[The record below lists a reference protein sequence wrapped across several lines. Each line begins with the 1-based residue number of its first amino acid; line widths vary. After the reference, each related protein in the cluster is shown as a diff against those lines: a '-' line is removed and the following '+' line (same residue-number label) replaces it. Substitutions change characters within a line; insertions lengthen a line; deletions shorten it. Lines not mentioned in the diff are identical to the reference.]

1 MAHSFSVCLKSQIHC
16 LFERVGAELLFVLI
30 RCSRV
35 LKNTLQAFER
45 DIALVVKFLC
55 LVSSFVESSLD
66 IGFGFLL
73 GGVNH
78 ECRACFGCRLGN
90 LADFPDENRSVG
102 GLIRN
107 NVTVAQITL
116 IETQVK
122 DL

>member
-35 LKNTLQAFER
+35 LKNNLQAFER

-73 GGVNH
+73 GGVTMNVVP
-78 ECRACFGCRLGN
+78 A
-90 LADFPDENRSVG
+90 SVAG
-102 GLIRN
+102 WATLLISPIKIG
-107 NVTVAQITL
+107 A
-116 IETQVK
+116 
-122 DL
+122 